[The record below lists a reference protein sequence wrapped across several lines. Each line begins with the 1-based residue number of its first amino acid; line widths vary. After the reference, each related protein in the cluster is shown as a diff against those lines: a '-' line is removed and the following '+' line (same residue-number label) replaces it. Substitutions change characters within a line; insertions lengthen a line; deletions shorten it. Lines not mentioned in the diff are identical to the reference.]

1 MKMKRVMSL
10 VLCTMMMTGILAAG
24 TACTRTTT
32 TDTKAT
38 SATSVD
44 TATVAATTADAT
56 TAAAK
61 KVLRVGME
69 CAYAPFNWTQSDDS
83 NGAVKIADS
92 DNYANGYDVQM
103 AKKIADSIG
112 YDVTIV
118 KTEWD
123 GLIPALQSG
132 KIDIIVAGMSITADR
147 AQAVDFS
154 DVYYNADIVVLTMK
168 TSKFASA
175 TSLADLAGA
184 KMSSQL
190 STVWYTLL
198 DQVKGAEI
206 LPAMTD
212 VPTLLV
218 ALTAGKIDAYTTDR
232 PTAMAA
238 AVANP
243 DVSIVNFA
251 EGKGFTVSTEDT
263 NMGCAVKKGNADLLK
278 GVNAALAKIS
288 DSDRETIM
296 KNAVA
301 QQPLAK

>member
-1 MKMKRVMSL
+1 MKMKRVVSL
-10 VLCTMMMTGILAAG
+10 VLCFMMAAGVLAAG
-24 TACTRTTT
+24 TACSKTTT
-32 TDTKAT
+32 TDTKTTDA
-38 SATSVD
+38 
-44 TATVAATTADAT
+44 ATV
-56 TAAAK
+56 AAK

-103 AKKIADSIG
+103 AKKIADSLG

-132 KIDIIVAGMSITADR
+132 KIDIIVAGMSITAAR

-154 DVYYNADIVVLTMK
+154 DVYYDADIVVLTMK
-168 TSKFASA
+168 TSKYASA

-198 DQVKGAEI
+198 DQATGAEI

-218 ALTAGKIDAYTTDR
+218 ALTAGKIDAYTTDL

-238 AVANP
+238 SAANP
-243 DVSIVNFA
+243 DVTIVNFA
-251 EGKGFTVSTEDT
+251 EGQGFTVSTEDT
-263 NMGCAVKKGNADLLK
+263 NMGCAVKKGNTDLLK

-296 KNAVA
+296 KNAVT
-301 QQPLAK
+301 QQPLAN

>member
-1 MKMKRVMSL
+1 
-10 VLCTMMMTGILAAG
+10 
-24 TACTRTTT
+24 
-32 TDTKAT
+32 
-38 SATSVD
+38 
-44 TATVAATTADAT
+44 
-56 TAAAK
+56 
-61 KVLRVGME
+61 ME

-103 AKKIADSIG
+103 AKKIADSLG

-132 KIDIIVAGMSITADR
+132 KIDIIVAGMSITAAR

-154 DVYYNADIVVLTMK
+154 DVYYDADIVVLTMK
-168 TSKFASA
+168 TSKYASA

-184 KMSSQL
+184 KMTSQL

-198 DQVKGAEI
+198 DQAKGAEI

-238 AVANP
+238 SVANP
-243 DVSIVNFA
+243 DVTIVNFA
-251 EGKGFTVSTEDT
+251 EGKGFTVSAEDT

-278 GVNAALAKIS
+278 GVNEALAKIS

-296 KNAVA
+296 KNAVT
-301 QQPLAK
+301 QQPLAN

>member
-1 MKMKRVMSL
+1 MKMKRIVSL
-10 VLCTMMMTGILAAG
+10 VLCSIMAVGILAAG
-24 TACTRTTT
+24 TACSKTTT
-32 TDTKAT
+32 TDTKT
-38 SATSVD
+38 TD
-44 TATVAATTADAT
+44 AAVTD
-56 TAAAK
+56 AAK

-103 AKKIADSIG
+103 AKKIADSMG

-132 KIDIIVAGMSITADR
+132 KIDIIVAGMSITAER

-168 TSKFASA
+168 TSKYAAA

-198 DQVKGAEI
+198 DQAKGAEI

-238 AVANP
+238 SVANP
-243 DVSIVNFA
+243 DVTIVNFA

-263 NMGCAVKKGNADLLK
+263 NMGCAVKKGNAELLK
-278 GVNAALAKIS
+278 LVNEALAKIS

-296 KNAVA
+296 NNAVT
-301 QQPLAK
+301 QQPLAS

>member
-1 MKMKRVMSL
+1 MKMKRVVSL
-10 VLCTMMMTGILAAG
+10 VLCFMMAAGVLVSG
-24 TACTRTTT
+24 TACSKSTTT
-32 TDTKAT
+32 TET
-38 SATSVD
+38 
-44 TATVAATTADAT
+44 
-56 TAAAK
+56 

-92 DNYANGYDVQM
+92 DNFANGYDVQM
-103 AKKIADSIG
+103 AKKIADSLG
-112 YDVTIV
+112 YDITIV

-168 TSKFASA
+168 TSKYASA

-198 DQVKGAEI
+198 DQAKDAEI

-238 AVANP
+238 SAANP
-243 DVSIVNFA
+243 DVTIVNFA
-251 EGKGFTVSTEDT
+251 DGKGFTVSTEDT
-263 NMGCAVKKGNADLLK
+263 NMGCAVKKGNAELLK

-296 KNAVA
+296 KNAVT
-301 QQPLAK
+301 QQPLAN

>member
-1 MKMKRVMSL
+1 LDHRGVETHTKGRAIFMKMKKVVSL
-10 VLCTMMMTGILAAG
+10 VLCFMMAAGVLAAG
-24 TACTRTTT
+24 TACSKSTTT
-32 TDTKAT
+32 TKT
-38 SATSVD
+38 
-44 TATVAATTADAT
+44 
-56 TAAAK
+56 

-69 CAYAPFNWTQSDDS
+69 CAYAPFNWTQNDDS

-92 DNYANGYDVQM
+92 ENYANGYDVQM
-103 AKKIADSIG
+103 AKKIADSLG

-168 TSKFASA
+168 TSKYASA

-198 DQVKGAEI
+198 DQATGAEI

-218 ALTAGKIDAYTTDR
+218 ALTAGKIDAYTTDL

-238 AVANP
+238 SAANP
-243 DVSIVNFA
+243 DVTIVNFA
-251 EGKGFTVSTEDT
+251 EGQGFTVSTEDT
-263 NMGCAVKKGNADLLK
+263 NMGCAVKKGNTDLLK

-296 KNAVA
+296 KNAVT
-301 QQPLAK
+301 QQPLAN

>member
-1 MKMKRVMSL
+1 MKMKRVVSL
-10 VLCTMMMTGILAAG
+10 VLCFMMAAGVLAAG
-24 TACTRTTT
+24 TACSKSTTT
-32 TDTKAT
+32 T
-38 SATSVD
+38 
-44 TATVAATTADAT
+44 TA
-56 TAAAK
+56 

-103 AKKIADSIG
+103 AKKIADSLG

-154 DVYYNADIVVLTMK
+154 DVYYDADIVVLTMK
-168 TSKFASA
+168 TSKYASA

-184 KMSSQL
+184 KMTSQL

-198 DQVKGAEI
+198 DQAKGAEI

-238 AVANP
+238 SVANQ
-243 DVSIVNFA
+243 DVTIVNFA
-251 EGKGFTVSTEDT
+251 EGKGFTVSAEDT

-278 GVNAALAKIS
+278 GVNEALAKIS

-296 KNAVA
+296 KNAVT
-301 QQPLAK
+301 QQPLAN

>member
-1 MKMKRVMSL
+1 MKMKRIVSL
-10 VLCTMMMTGILAAG
+10 VLCFMMAAGVLAAG
-24 TACTRTTT
+24 TACSKSTTT
-32 TDTKAT
+32 T
-38 SATSVD
+38 
-44 TATVAATTADAT
+44 TA
-56 TAAAK
+56 

-103 AKKIADSIG
+103 AKKIADSLG

-154 DVYYNADIVVLTMK
+154 DVYYDADIVVLTMK
-168 TSKFASA
+168 TSKYASA

-184 KMSSQL
+184 KMTSQL

-198 DQVKGAEI
+198 DQAKGAEI

-238 AVANP
+238 SVANP
-243 DVSIVNFA
+243 DVTIVNFA
-251 EGKGFTVSTEDT
+251 EGKGFTVSAEDT

-278 GVNAALAKIS
+278 GVNEALAKIS

-296 KNAVA
+296 KNAVT
-301 QQPLAK
+301 QQPLAN

>member
-1 MKMKRVMSL
+1 MKMKRVVSL
-10 VLCTMMMTGILAAG
+10 VLCFMMAAGVLAAG
-24 TACTRTTT
+24 TACSKTTT
-32 TDTKAT
+32 TDTKTTDA
-38 SATSVD
+38 
-44 TATVAATTADAT
+44 ATV
-56 TAAAK
+56 AAK

-103 AKKIADSIG
+103 AKKIADSLG

-132 KIDIIVAGMSITADR
+132 KIDIIVAGMSITAAR

-154 DVYYNADIVVLTMK
+154 DVYYDADIVVLTMK
-168 TSKFASA
+168 TSKYASA

-184 KMSSQL
+184 KMTSQL

-198 DQVKGAEI
+198 DQAKGAEI

-238 AVANP
+238 SVANP
-243 DVSIVNFA
+243 DVTIVNFA
-251 EGKGFTVSTEDT
+251 EGKGFTVSAEDT

-278 GVNAALAKIS
+278 GVNEALAKIS

-296 KNAVA
+296 KNAVT
-301 QQPLAK
+301 QQPLAN

>member
-1 MKMKRVMSL
+1 MKIMKRVMSL
-10 VLCTMMMTGILAAG
+10 VLCTMMLTGILAAG
-24 TACTRTTT
+24 TACAKTTT

-38 SATSVD
+38 DA
-44 TATVAATTADAT
+44 ATVAVTTGAATTV
-56 TAAAK
+56 AAK

-83 NGAVKIADS
+83 NGAVKIAES
-92 DNYANGYDVQM
+92 DNFANGYDVQM
-103 AKKIADSIG
+103 AKKIAESIG
-112 YDVTIV
+112 YDLIVV

-147 AQAVDFS
+147 AQVVDFS

-168 TSKFASA
+168 TSKFAAA
-175 TSLADLAGA
+175 TSLEDLAGA
-184 KMSSQL
+184 KMTSQL

-198 DQVKGAEI
+198 KQVKGAEI

-212 VPTLLV
+212 VPTLLI
-218 ALTAGKIDAYTTDR
+218 ALTAGKIDAYTTDL

-238 AVANP
+238 SLANP
-243 DVSIVNFA
+243 EVTIVNFA

-263 NMGCAVKKGNADLLK
+263 NFGCAVKKGNADLLK
-278 GVNAALAKIS
+278 GVNEALAKVS

-296 KNAVA
+296 KNAIA
-301 QQPLAK
+301 QQPLAN

>member
-10 VLCTMMMTGILAAG
+10 VLCFIMAAGVLAAG
-24 TACTRTTT
+24 TSCAKTTT

-38 SATSVD
+38 D
-44 TATVAATTADAT
+44 AAVTT
-56 TAAAK
+56 AAK
-61 KVLRVGME
+61 KVLKVGME
-69 CAYAPFNWTQSDDS
+69 CAYAPFNWTQNDDS

-92 DNYANGYDVQM
+92 DNFANGYDVQM
-103 AKKIADSIG
+103 AKKIADSMG

-132 KIDIIVAGMSITADR
+132 KIDIIAAGMSITADR

-168 TSKFASA
+168 TSKYASA
-175 TSLADLAGA
+175 ASLEDLAGA

-218 ALTAGKIDAYTTDR
+218 ALTAGKIDAYTTDL

-238 AVANP
+238 SVANP
-243 DVSIVNFA
+243 DVTIVNFA

-278 GVNAALAKIS
+278 LVNEALAKIS

-296 KNAVA
+296 NNAVT
-301 QQPLAK
+301 QQPLAE

>member
-1 MKMKRVMSL
+1 MKMKRIVSL
-10 VLCTMMMTGILAAG
+10 VLCFMMAAGVLVSG
-24 TACTRTTT
+24 TACSKTTT

-38 SATSVD
+38 DASV
-44 TATVAATTADAT
+44 
-56 TAAAK
+56 AAK

-69 CAYAPFNWTQSDDS
+69 CAYAPFNWTQNDDS
-83 NGAVKIADS
+83 NGAVKIAGS

-103 AKKIADSIG
+103 AKKIADSLG

-168 TSKFASA
+168 TSKYASA

-198 DQVKGAEI
+198 DQAKDAEI

-218 ALTAGKIDAYTTDR
+218 ALTAGKIDAYTTDL

-238 AVANP
+238 SAANA
-243 DVSIVNFA
+243 DVTIVNFA

-296 KNAVA
+296 KNAVT
-301 QQPLAK
+301 QQPLAN

>member
-1 MKMKRVMSL
+1 MKMKKVVSL
-10 VLCTMMMTGILAAG
+10 VLCFMMAAGVLAAG
-24 TACTRTTT
+24 TACSKSTTT
-32 TDTKAT
+32 TKT
-38 SATSVD
+38 
-44 TATVAATTADAT
+44 
-56 TAAAK
+56 

-69 CAYAPFNWTQSDDS
+69 CAYAPFNWTQNDDS

-92 DNYANGYDVQM
+92 ENYANGYDVQM
-103 AKKIADSIG
+103 AKKIADSLG

-168 TSKFASA
+168 TSKYASA

-198 DQVKGAEI
+198 DQATGAEI

-218 ALTAGKIDAYTTDR
+218 ALTAGKIDAYTTDL

-238 AVANP
+238 SAANP
-243 DVSIVNFA
+243 DVTIVNFA
-251 EGKGFTVSTEDT
+251 EGQGFTVSTEDT
-263 NMGCAVKKGNADLLK
+263 NMGCAVKKGNTDLLK

-296 KNAVA
+296 KNAVT
-301 QQPLAK
+301 QQPLAN

>member
-10 VLCTMMMTGILAAG
+10 VLCFMMAAGVLAAG
-24 TACTRTTT
+24 TSCSKTTT
-32 TDTKAT
+32 TDTK
-38 SATSVD
+38 
-44 TATVAATTADAT
+44 TTDS
-56 TAAAK
+56 AK

-83 NGAVKIADS
+83 NGAVKISDS

-103 AKKIADSIG
+103 AKKIADTIE
-112 YDVTIV
+112 YDVTII

-168 TSKFASA
+168 TSKYAAA

-198 DQVKGAEI
+198 DQAKGAEI

-218 ALTAGKIDAYTTDR
+218 ALAAGKIDAYTTDL

-238 AVANP
+238 SAANP
-243 DVSIVNFA
+243 DVTIVNFA

-263 NMGCAVKKGNADLLK
+263 NFGCAVKKGNTDLLK

-288 DSDRETIM
+288 DSDRETVM
-296 KNAVA
+296 KNSIA
-301 QQPLAK
+301 QQPMAN

>member
-1 MKMKRVMSL
+1 MKMKRIVSL
-10 VLCTMMMTGILAAG
+10 VLCSIMAVGILAAG
-24 TACTRTTT
+24 TACSKTTT
-32 TDTKAT
+32 TDTKT
-38 SATSVD
+38 TD
-44 TATVAATTADAT
+44 AAVTD
-56 TAAAK
+56 AAK

-103 AKKIADSIG
+103 AKKIADSMG

-123 GLIPALQSG
+123 GLIHALQSG
-132 KIDIIVAGMSITADR
+132 KIDIIVAGMSITAER

-168 TSKFASA
+168 TSKYAAA

-198 DQVKGAEI
+198 DQAKGAEI

-238 AVANP
+238 SVANP
-243 DVSIVNFA
+243 DVTIVNFA

-263 NMGCAVKKGNADLLK
+263 NMGCAVKKGNAELLK
-278 GVNAALAKIS
+278 LVNEALAKIS

-296 KNAVA
+296 NNAVT
-301 QQPLAK
+301 QQPLAS